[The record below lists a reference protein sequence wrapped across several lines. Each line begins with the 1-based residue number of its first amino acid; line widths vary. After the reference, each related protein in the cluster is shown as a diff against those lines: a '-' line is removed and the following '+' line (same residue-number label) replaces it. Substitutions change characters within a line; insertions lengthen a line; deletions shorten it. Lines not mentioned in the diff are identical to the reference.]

1 MVRTHCLLLT
11 LLYVWVGRDI
21 QSFLHFAG
29 KLELHEAD
37 LLKEGSFDAAVKG
50 AHFVFHTASPFFRCA
65 HGSARCQQ
73 QQHGHLAGLE
83 AAAWLACCWL
93 LGSSDRGGLTA

>member
-1 MVRTHCLLLT
+1 MQLLLH
-11 LLYVWVGRDI
+11 Y
-21 QSFLHFAG
+21 AG

-65 HGSARCQQ
+65 HGKRHWLHSSVAT
-73 QQHGHLAGLE
+73 
-83 AAAWLACCWL
+83 WLA
-93 LGSSDRGGLTA
+93 